1 MATRD
6 GSARWTGD
14 LRSGSGRVTVGENAW
29 TGEYS
34 FTSRFEDGAGTN
46 PEELIAAAH
55 AGCYSMAL
63 SNTLTDAGH
72 EPRSVQTTAHVHL
85 RLVDGAPTIQQID
98 LETQADAAGLN
109 AHRLQQL
116 AEEAKATCAIS
127 RALGSVERITVTAV
141 QDQGDPSSDDRRPQ
155 PQTRPL
161 LALRR
166 CGGRG
171 GCNKRGLVTDATT
184 ADAATDGSPCAG

>member
-141 QDQGDPSSDDRRPQ
+141 QDQGD
-155 PQTRPL
+155 
-161 LALRR
+161 
-166 CGGRG
+166 
-171 GCNKRGLVTDATT
+171 VV
-184 ADAATDGSPCAG
+184 